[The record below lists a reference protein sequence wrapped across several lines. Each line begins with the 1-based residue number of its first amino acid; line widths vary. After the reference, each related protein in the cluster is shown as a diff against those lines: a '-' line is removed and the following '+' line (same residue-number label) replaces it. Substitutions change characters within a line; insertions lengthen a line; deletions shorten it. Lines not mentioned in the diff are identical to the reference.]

1 MKLVRVSS
9 GINGVVIVSGLRI
22 AKLLVTKVRGQETRV
37 KVVFLVEIGGLPTF
51 PTIEILLTSL
61 TSLSITF
68 LANFTTPSTI
78 KTKVFIF
85 SFASLNF
92 SLEYT

>member
-68 LANFTTPSTI
+68 LANLLHDPPLRHF
-78 KTKVFIF
+78 F
-85 SFASLNF
+85 SFSSLSPESCQF
-92 SLEYT
+92 F